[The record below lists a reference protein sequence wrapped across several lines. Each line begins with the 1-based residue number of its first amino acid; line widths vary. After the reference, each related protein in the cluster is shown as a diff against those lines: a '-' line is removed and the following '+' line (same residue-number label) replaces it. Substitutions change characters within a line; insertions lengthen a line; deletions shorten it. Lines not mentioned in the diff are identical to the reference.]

1 MIISD
6 IVVFIRMQVK
16 LRSMKGQLIN
26 YRSVNVWRGR
36 YCNCANF
43 RDLRARIP
51 AVRSSRSSA
60 NFMTR
65 QGNTV
70 EFSQRIPT
78 SWPWLLYFHVLLIT
92 FVTSDYF
99 TGTRLRFVLARSRCF
114 YSSRALLIATKE
126 EIYTCYRWNIRFK
139 IRLIFNLLIFS
150 RLN

>member
-1 MIISD
+1 MIISNI
-6 IVVFIRMQVK
+6 IVFVRMQVK
-16 LRSMKGQLIN
+16 VRSMKRQLN
-26 YRSVNVWRGR
+26 SYRGVNIWRGG
-36 YCNCANF
+36 YCSCANF
-43 RDLRARIP
+43 QALRVRIP

-78 SWPWLLYFHVLLIT
+78 SWPRLLYFHVLLIT

-99 TGTRLRFVLARSRCF
+99 TGTRLRFVLARSRCL
-114 YSSRALLIATKE
+114 YSSRALLIATRKK
-126 EIYTCYRWNIRFK
+126 IYICYWWNVRFK
-139 IRLIFNLLIFS
+139 IRLMFNLLIFS